1 MVQPSS
7 MDIPGQEF
15 LNMARLCKLSTGVLY
30 ATFLG
35 KLIREAQQDPH
46 LRDAMKGVGQIIYT
60 GVALQ
65 KEEEAWAFAN
75 NMNIVVC
82 TYSCA

>member
-15 LNMARLCKLSTGVLY
+15 LNMARICKLSTGVLY

-60 GVALQ
+60 GVSLQ

-75 NMNIVVC
+75 NVNIMVRN
-82 TYSCA
+82 YSCA